1 MPADTTSG
9 GPLWAV
15 MYHSVADPTDDP
27 YQVTVSPDRLER
39 QLRWLR
45 RRGLT
50 GVSMAELLRARA
62 EGRGAGL
69 VGLTFDDGYADF
81 VTTAVPL
88 LRRYGC
94 TATVFVLPGRPGGSN
109 EWDPLGPRK
118 PLLTED
124 GVREAAAAGMEIGS
138 HGLLHV
144 DLVTADDATLAAET
158 GRSRELLRV
167 LTGTEV
173 GGFCYPYGTVDARV
187 VAAVR
192 AAGYAYGCAIDPGP
206 LTGLFALPRI
216 HVGERDTGL
225 KLTLKRRLHGRRRA
239 PVPAAAFA
247 EYARSTAYRA
257 SVAGTTTPAVPAAPG
272 APAAPTTP
280 TAPAVTR

>member
-94 TATVFVLPGRPGGSN
+94 TATVFVLPGRPGGTN
-109 EWDPLGPRK
+109 EWDRLGPRK

-158 GRSRELLRV
+158 GRSRELLRA

-206 LTGLFALPRI
+206 LTGLLALPRI

-225 KLTLKRRLHGRRRA
+225 KLTLKRRLHPWRRE

-247 EYARSTAYRA
+247 EYARSAAYRA
-257 SVAGTTTPAVPAAPG
+257 SVAGAKAATTA
-272 APAAPTTP
+272 P
-280 TAPAVTR
+280 TAPAVTP

>member
-1 MPADTTSG
+1 MPADKADMTDLADPRSG
-9 GPLWAV
+9 DPLWAL

-27 YQVTVSPDRLER
+27 YQVTVSPGRLER

-45 RRGLT
+45 RRGLA

-81 VTTAVPL
+81 VETAVPL
-88 LRRYGC
+88 LRKHGC
-94 TATVFVLPGRPGGSN
+94 SATVFVLPGRPGGTN
-109 EWDPLGPRK
+109 EWDSPGPRK

-144 DLVTADDATLAAET
+144 DLVTADDTTLAAET
-158 GRSRELLRV
+158 ARSRELLRA
-167 LTGTEV
+167 LTGGEV

-192 AAGYAYGCAIDPGP
+192 AAGYSYACAIDPGP
-206 LTGLFALPRI
+206 LTGMHALPRI

-225 KLTLKRRLHGRRRA
+225 RLHLKRRLHHRRRE

-247 EYARSTAYRA
+247 AYARSAAYRA
-257 SVAGTTTPAVPAAPG
+257 SVASEVVPTALPAA
-272 APAAPTTP
+272 TP
-280 TAPAVTR
+280 

>member
-1 MPADTTSG
+1 MPADKADLPDVADPRSG

-27 YQVTVSPDRLER
+27 YQVTVSPGRLER

-81 VTTAVPL
+81 VANAVPL
-88 LRRYGC
+88 LHEYGC
-94 TATVFVLPGRPGGSN
+94 TATVFVLPGRPGGTN
-109 EWDPLGPRK
+109 EWDSPGPRK
-118 PLLTED
+118 RLLTED
-124 GVREAAAAGMEIGS
+124 GVRQAAAAGMEIGS

-144 DLVTADDATLAAET
+144 DLDTVDDATLAAET
-158 GRSRELLRV
+158 GRSRELLRE

-173 GGFCYPYGTVDARV
+173 GGFCYPYGTVGIRA

-192 AAGYAYGCAIDPGP
+192 AAGYAYACAIDPGP

-216 HVGERDTGL
+216 HVGERDTDLRLRL
-225 KLTLKRRLHGRRRA
+225 KWRLHHRRRE
-239 PVPAAAFA
+239 PVPPAAFA
-247 EYARSTAYRA
+247 EYAGSAAYRA
-257 SVAGTTTPAVPAAPG
+257 TAAAVPAPTSAAVPAA
-272 APAAPTTP
+272 TP
-280 TAPAVTR
+280 

>member
-1 MPADTTSG
+1 MTDPADPRSG
-9 GPLWAV
+9 GPLWAL

-27 YQVTVSPDRLER
+27 YRVTVSPGRLDR

-50 GVSMAELLRARA
+50 GVSMAELLRART

-81 VTTAVPL
+81 TANALPL
-88 LRRYGC
+88 LRKYGC
-94 TATVFVLPGRPGGSN
+94 TATVFVLPGRPGGTN
-109 EWDPLGPRK
+109 EWDSPGPRK

-124 GVREAAAAGMEIGS
+124 GVRQAAEAGMEIGS
-138 HGLLHV
+138 HGLLHL
-144 DLVTADDATLAAET
+144 DLDTVDDATLAAET
-158 GRSRELLRV
+158 GRSRQLLRD

-173 GGFCYPYGTVDARV
+173 GGFCYPYGTVAVRSL
-187 VAAVR
+187 AAVR
-192 AAGYAYGCAIDPGP
+192 AAGYAYACAIDPGP

-225 KLTLKRRLHGRRRA
+225 RLHLKWRLHHRRRE
-239 PVPAAAFA
+239 PVPAAAFT
-247 EYARSTAYRA
+247 EYAHSAAYHAAA
-257 SVAGTTTPAVPAAPG
+257 SVPAPAGPTVPAA
-272 APAAPTTP
+272 TP
-280 TAPAVTR
+280 